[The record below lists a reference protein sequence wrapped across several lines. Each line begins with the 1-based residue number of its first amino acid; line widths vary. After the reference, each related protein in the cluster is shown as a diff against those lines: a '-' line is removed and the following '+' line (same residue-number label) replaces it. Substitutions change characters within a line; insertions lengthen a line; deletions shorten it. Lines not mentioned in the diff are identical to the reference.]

1 MKFTLKRLSIALIAG
16 ALIIP
21 IGAADAA
28 SINWHKYS
36 GQTINILADNNPVGE
51 LLQKHA
57 KEFHKLTGINVNVS
71 LYSEQ
76 QFRQRLQTI
85 MQSKSDQVDVYMS
98 LVSRDG
104 KLYSDAGW
112 YQSLKPFVESKKL
125 TSAKYDFADF
135 PKALIKARELNG
147 ALTGIPVN
155 IEGPVLY
162 YRRDIFKKCSV
173 SKPST
178 IDQLEAV
185 AEKISKCDKNVTP
198 FASRGLPPAVPY
210 TFSNFLHNF
219 GGTYLDSHGKSNLKS
234 KEGVNAIKF
243 YSNLLAKYGPPGVVN
258 YSFPQLSPLFRNGQA
273 AMSFESSNEY
283 SHIMTSAKR
292 RKDTSIMVLPPGPGG
307 SHPVAIGWELSMSPF
322 SKHKDAAWYFIQW
335 ATTKKMEGVFG
346 VAGLAPPRKS
356 PWSSGQF
363 SHWVKQKRIRR
374 EWAAALKKLSA
385 TGSAVLAPNIV
396 LQPEARQDIGE
407 SIDDVIL
414 GKKTAEQSAS
424 DVDQKIDQLIVQS
437 Q

>member
-1 MKFTLKRLSIALIAG
+1 MKFTPKRLGVVLIAG
-16 ALIIP
+16 ALAMP

-36 GQTINILADNNPVGE
+36 GQTINVLADNNPVGE
-51 LLQKHA
+51 LLQKHE

-112 YQSLKPFVESKKL
+112 YQNLKPFVTSKKL
-125 TSAKYDFADF
+125 TSSKYDFSDF
-135 PKALIKARELNG
+135 PKALIKAREFNG
-147 ALTGIPVN
+147 TLTGIPVN

-162 YRRDIFKKCSV
+162 YRRDIFKKCDV
-173 SKPST
+173 SKPSSLN
-178 IDQLEAV
+178 QLEAV
-185 AEKISKCDKNVTP
+185 AEKISKCDTNVTA

-219 GGTYLDSHGKSNLKS
+219 GGTYLDSHNKSNLKS
-234 KEGVNAIKF
+234 KEGANAIMF

-258 YSFPQLSPLFRNGQA
+258 YSFPQLSPLFRNGQS

-283 SHIMTSAKR
+283 SHIMNSAKR
-292 RKDTSIMVLPPGPGG
+292 RKDTSIMLLPPGPSG

-335 ATTKKMEGVFG
+335 ATTKKMEGTFG

-407 SIDDVIL
+407 AIDDVIL
-414 GKKTAEQSAS
+414 GKKTAQQSAR
-424 DVDQKIDQLIVQS
+424 DVDQKIDQLIAQS

>member
-1 MKFTLKRLSIALIAG
+1 MKLNAKLFSLSLVATALT
-16 ALIIP
+16 IP
-21 IGAADAA
+21 IGVASAATF
-28 SINWHKYS
+28 NWQKYS
-36 GQTINILADNNPVGE
+36 GQTINVLADNNPVGE

-57 KEFHKLTGINVNVS
+57 KQFHKLTGIKVNVS

-85 MQSKSDQVDVYMS
+85 MQSKSGQFDVYMS

-112 YQSLKPFVESKKL
+112 YQNLKPFVTSKKL
-125 TSAKYDFADF
+125 TGPKYDFKDF
-135 PKALIKARELNG
+135 PKALIKAREING

-162 YRRDIFKKCSV
+162 YRRDIFKKCNV
-173 SKPST
+173 SKPTSLSN
-178 IDQLEAV
+178 LETV
-185 AEKISKCDKNVTP
+185 AEKISHCDKNITP

-219 GGTYLDSHGKSNLKS
+219 GGTYLNNDGKSNLGS
-234 KEGVNAIKF
+234 KEGVSAIKF
-243 YSNLLAKYGPPGVVN
+243 YSQMLAKYGPPGVVN

-283 SHIMTSAKR
+283 SHIMTSKKR
-292 RKDTSIMVLPPGPGG
+292 RKDSSIMLLPPGPGG

-363 SHWVKQKRIRR
+363 SHWVKKKRIRR
-374 EWAAALKKLSA
+374 EWAASLKELSA

-396 LQPEARQDIGE
+396 LQPEARQNIGE
-407 SIDDVIL
+407 AIDDVIL
-414 GKKTAEQSAS
+414 GKKSATQSAN
-424 DVDQKIDQLIVQS
+424 DVDHKINDLIAQS